1 VDPKYLVVAAVFVVM
16 GWFAW
21 GMIFNLRRGEKVL
34 RWMQGGLPR
43 IGERTTFR
51 WLGTSVAELVI
62 AHAKTPF
69 RRLETLLVLSPRD
82 VPWFWL
88 LALVQGRRDTLI
100 FRAHLS
106 VAPRVDLDLADPT
119 IWTGR
124 MALRQATQR
133 GWESGSYQ
141 GLQLM
146 APPGLL
152 NLAQNTLSTLSV
164 PGEQLASRFWRL
176 SLRRNAPHLELHIPF
191 PDTRQDANQWFA
203 ALQAFARAVGNI
215 E

>member
-1 VDPKYLVVAAVFVVM
+1 
-16 GWFAW
+16 
-21 GMIFNLRRGEKVL
+21 
-34 RWMQGGLPR
+34 MQGGLPR

-100 FRAHLS
+100 FRAHLTI
-106 VAPRVDLDLADPT
+106 APRVDLELANPS

-124 MALRQATQR
+124 LALRQASQR
-133 GWESGSYQ
+133 GWESRDYQ

-152 NLAQNTLSTLSV
+152 NLAQSTLTSLSAPV
-164 PGEQLASRFWRL
+164 EQLSPRFWRL
-176 SLRRNAPHLELHIPF
+176 SLRREGPHLEIHIPF
-191 PDTRQDANQWFA
+191 PDTHKDANQWFGN
-203 ALQAFARAVGNI
+203 LQALARAIGNI
-215 E
+215 D